1 MGIILDKMKNNP
13 KQNNSLIILL
23 SVLLLIS
30 CIIAGIF
37 AYQVQNLTKEIKKLK
52 TEQLLTQTPAPTLDL
67 TANWKTYTN
76 EDLSFKYPSDWLRSG
91 DVISPDMPGSP
102 HNNLYPYGLFLN
114 VFDKNATLKT
124 NAYTYSGCMKETS
137 TQTVNGV
144 FIKRFIE
151 INTGQCKDRDQK
163 QRIIWIVPSASSYG
177 PSVAVFYQV
186 DDSEQVE
193 QIVTQILSTF
203 KFLDN
208 EITSIITSDELNN
221 GWYWGF
227 KDQKKL
233 NTPSDWVYQEV
244 GRSSCWHKVGVLCQ

>member
-76 EDLSFKYPSDWLRSG
+76 ED
-91 DVISPDMPGSP
+91 
-102 HNNLYPYGLFLN
+102 LYPYGLFLN

>member
-1 MGIILDKMKNNP
+1 M
-13 KQNNSLIILL
+13 
-23 SVLLLIS
+23 
-30 CIIAGIF
+30 
-37 AYQVQNLTKEIKKLK
+37 
-52 TEQLLTQTPAPTLDL
+52 
-67 TANWKTYTN
+67 
-76 EDLSFKYPSDWLRSG
+76 
-91 DVISPDMPGSP
+91 
-102 HNNLYPYGLFLN
+102 
-114 VFDKNATLKT
+114 
-124 NAYTYSGCMKETS
+124 
-137 TQTVNGV
+137 
-144 FIKRFIE
+144 
-151 INTGQCKDRDQK
+151 
-163 QRIIWIVPSASSYG
+163 
-177 PSVAVFYQV
+177 AVFYQV